1 MVKTVSVCVCLC
13 VARNTFTES
22 SPNPNS
28 GELSD
33 LQWTYSDLVIP
44 VQRFLK

>member
-1 MVKTVSVCVCLC
+1 MKTVSVCVCLC

-22 SPNPNS
+22 SPNPS